1 MKPARFTYAEPATVD
16 EAAALLAERGDAAR
30 VIAGGQSLAPL
41 LNMRLAAPEILIDI
55 ARLAPLKQIE
65 IKDHSIE
72 VGAAVTQH
80 ELHSWPALATAQP
93 LLSLTLPFIGHYQ
106 TRQRGTVCG
115 SLAHADPSAE
125 LPLALAMLKGE
136 VVARRGRAERRIV
149 AAAFQTGL
157 LSTALEPDEMIIAA
171 RFPLATPGSRVA
183 FREVS
188 QRHGDFAIV
197 ALAAIGSAAGVRL
210 GIGGVADRPIARDLP
225 WLSGA
230 ALDDAL
236 NDFAWELGGRD
247 DPHASARYRRELVRR
262 LGRAMFEEL
271 RDAAA

>member
-1 MKPARFTYAEPATVD
+1 MNPARFAYAEPATVD
-16 EAAALLAERGDAAR
+16 EAAGLLSQRGDAAR
-30 VIAGGQSLAPL
+30 IIAGGQSLAPL

-55 ARLAPLKQIE
+55 ARLAALKQIE
-65 IKDHSIE
+65 IKDGAIE
-72 VGAAVTQH
+72 VGSAVTQH
-80 ELHSWPALATAQP
+80 ELHIWPALATAQP
-93 LLSLTLPFIGHYQ
+93 LLALMLPFIGHYQ

-125 LPLALAMLKGE
+125 LPLALATLKGE
-136 VVARRGRAERRIV
+136 VVTRRGKAERRIA

-157 LSTALEPDEMIIAA
+157 LSTALEPDEMIVAA
-171 RFPLATPGSRVA
+171 RFPLATPGTRAA
-183 FREVS
+183 FHEVS

-197 ALAAIGSAAGVRL
+197 ALAAIGWAAGVRF
-210 GIGGVADRPIARDLP
+210 GVGGVADRPAVRDLP

-236 NDFAWELGGRD
+236 NDFAWELGGSD

-262 LGRAMFEEL
+262 LGRAVIEEV
-271 RDAAA
+271 RDANS

>member
-1 MKPARFTYAEPATVD
+1 MKPTRFTYAEPATVD
-16 EAAALLAERGDAAR
+16 EAANLLAERGDTAR
-30 VIAGGQSLAPL
+30 IIAGGQSLAPL

-55 ARLAPLKQIE
+55 ARLDALKQIE
-65 IKDHSIE
+65 IKDGAIE

-80 ELHSWPALATAQP
+80 ELHAWPALVTVQP
-93 LLSLTLPFIGHYQ
+93 LLALMLPFIGHYQ

-125 LPLALAMLKGE
+125 LPLALATLKGE
-136 VVARRGRAERRIV
+136 VVARRGKSIRHVA

-157 LSTALEPDEMIIAA
+157 LSIALEPDEMLVGA
-171 RFPLATPGSRVA
+171 RFPLATPDTRVA

-197 ALAAIGSAAGVRL
+197 GLAAIGSAAGVRL
-210 GIGGVADRPIARDLP
+210 GVGGVADRPAARDFP

-236 NDFAWELGGRD
+236 NDFAWELGGSD

-262 LGRAMFEEL
+262 LGRAVIEEV
-271 RDAAA
+271 RDANS